1 MPKAD
6 VLSKQDPN
14 TVECLLEEGDVIDV
28 CRLQDNQLSKKTV
41 RAHTPLHILTLSVRD
56 IRNTIDQHPLDGET
70 VIKNISNETQATEA
84 AAQTVTE
91 EADTTET
98 DATEKSTESLAV
110 DLLADSNCENVTF
123 YCYLFVNF

>member
-110 DLLADSNCENVTF
+110 DVLADSNC
-123 YCYLFVNF
+123 